1 MRIAVV
7 GARGQLGAAVV
18 QQCRNHEVV
27 AFDRAGLDVTDEG
40 QVRDTLG
47 RTRPD
52 AIINCVAYNEVDA
65 AEDHPVEALQV
76 NGIAVRSLA
85 RAAQDTGAALVH
97 YSTDFVFDGTATQPY
112 SEDDAPNPRSVYGA
126 SKLLG
131 EWFAADAP
139 RAYVLRVETLFG
151 VASGHRDKGSV
162 SAIVNTLRQ
171 GGTPRIFEDRTV
183 SPTSVFDAARATTE
197 LLERRAAPGLYHCV
211 NSGHG
216 TWLELATEAA
226 RILKVPAR
234 FETVRFADV
243 KLPAARPM
251 YCALANRKMT
261 SLGIPMPTW
270 QNALA
275 RYIESP
281 R

>member
-1 MRIAVV
+1 MPRI
-7 GARGQLGAAVV
+7 
-18 QQCRNHEVV
+18 
-27 AFDRAGLDVTDEG
+27 
-40 QVRDTLG
+40 
-47 RTRPD
+47 
-52 AIINCVAYNEVDA
+52 
-65 AEDHPVEALQV
+65 
-76 NGIAVRSLA
+76 
-85 RAAQDTGAALVH
+85 RAA
-97 YSTDFVFDGTATQPY
+97 FTAR
-112 SEDDAPNPRSVYGA
+112 PNCSANGLPPMRRG
-126 SKLLG
+126 
-131 EWFAADAP
+131 
-139 RAYVLRVETLFG
+139 RYVLRVETLFG

-251 YCALANRKMT
+251 VLRARQSQDDVARHPDADLAKRARPLHRKPAIARHHLAGGAATISPTSCPTARHEVNPGESMPEAWMTRRVALVAPDQEIRDD
-261 SLGIPMPTW
+261 SDGG
-270 QNALA
+270 
-275 RYIESP
+275 
-281 R
+281 